1 MTTEL
6 PRATDADIVLLLEG
20 TFPYVSGGVSSWVNQ
35 MITGLPEYRF
45 GVVFLGSRP
54 EDYGP
59 LKYVFPTN
67 LVHVET
73 HYLFAPAAEHLPER
87 RTPSASA
94 QAARCLHAVHEPL
107 RARMP
112 LPTEFQNLDFYLK
125 RGAGLSLSEFLYGEE
140 SWRHITTMYEQRC
153 TDPSFVDYFWTVRN
167 MHLPIWQLA
176 QIAQALIPARVYHT
190 VSTGYAGLLGAL
202 LHWHTRRPVILSE
215 HGIYTKERRIDL
227 LNAAWIADQRSRFER
242 DPSEISYLRELWIR
256 FFESLG
262 RLCYDA
268 AYRTVALFPE
278 AQARQITDG
287 ADPAR
292 SLVIPNGVDIAP
304 LARLRT
310 ARDEGR
316 PPVLCL
322 LGRVAP
328 IKDVKTFIRAMHAV
342 VNTLPAAQGWI
353 VGPESEDPEYA
364 RECRN
369 LAESLGLTG
378 RVTFTGFQR
387 IAEVLP
393 RVSLLVLSSIS
404 EGLPLV
410 ILEGFA
416 AGVPAVTTDVGAC
429 RRLILGDSPADQ
441 ALGAAG
447 ALVGI
452 ADPLALSQAA
462 LALLQDSTRWQQAR
476 QAAMARVEQYYTET
490 LMFERYRALYAE
502 THGLA
507 DTRDPVTARGN

>member
-1 MTTEL
+1 MTIDL

-35 MITGLPEYRF
+35 MITGMPEYRF

-54 EDYGP
+54 EDYGAIQ
-59 LKYVFPTN
+59 YVFPAN

-73 HYLFAPAAEHLPER
+73 HYLFAPATEHAPER
-87 RTPSASA
+87 RTPPPSA
-94 QAARCLHAVHEPL
+94 QAARCLHAIHEPL
-107 RARMP
+107 RARTP
-112 LPTEFQNLDFYLK
+112 LPAEFQNLDFYLK
-125 RGAGLSLSEFLYGEE
+125 KGVGLSFGEFLYGEE
-140 SWRHITTMYEQRC
+140 SWRHITAMYEQRC

-176 QIAQALIPARVYHT
+176 QIARTLIPARVYHT

-202 LHWHTRRPVILSE
+202 LRWHTRRPMILSE

-287 ADPAR
+287 ADPTR
-292 SLVIPNGVDIAP
+292 SLVIPNGVNIAP

-310 ARDEGR
+310 AHDEGR

-342 VNTLPAAQGWI
+342 VNTLPSAQGWI

-364 RECRN
+364 LECRN
-369 LAESLGLTG
+369 LVESLGLTG
-378 RVTFTGFQR
+378 RIIFTGFQR

-462 LALLQDSTRWQQAR
+462 LALLQDSARWQQAR
-476 QAAMARVEQYYTET
+476 QTAMVRVEQYYTET

-502 THGLA
+502 THGLSDA
-507 DTRDPVTARGN
+507 RDPVTAPGN